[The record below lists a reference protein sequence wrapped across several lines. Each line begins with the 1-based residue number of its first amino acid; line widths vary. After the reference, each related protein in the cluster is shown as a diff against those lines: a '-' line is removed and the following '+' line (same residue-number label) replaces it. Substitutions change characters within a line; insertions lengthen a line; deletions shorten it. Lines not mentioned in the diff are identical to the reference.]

1 MDIITETT
9 EKGVTERRFDLKVE
23 SEVVPGILW
32 EPEQALQDG
41 TARPTILIGHG
52 GTQHKRVENVL
63 ALARQFVRH
72 LGVSVAALDA
82 PGHGERVTPEMKAA
96 ADAARERLGARIA
109 EGRKSGSPQPR
120 AMGAEE
126 AKAWTDRTANG
137 VKEWQ
142 ALLDD
147 LQANRPDLA
156 AGPFG
161 YWGVSMG
168 TAIGLPFV
176 SDEPRMTAAV
186 LGLAGMSNRPG
197 ADRFEAA
204 ARALSIPILF
214 LFQAEDE
221 LMTLQSGIDLFQAI
235 GSKEKTMHLNPGGHV
250 MIPRFERAAAED
262 FFRRH
267 LFPPGA

>member
-1 MDIITETT
+1 MDILAEATD
-9 EKGVTERRFDLKVE
+9 KGVTERRFDLKVDA
-23 SEVVPGILW
+23 EVVPGILW
-32 EPEQALQDG
+32 EPEQALADG
-41 TARPTILIGHG
+41 GPRPTILIGHG

-96 ADAARERLGARIA
+96 AESSRHRLGARIA
-109 EGRKSGSPQPR
+109 EGRKAGEPQPLQ
-120 AMGAEE
+120 MGAEE
-126 AKAWTDRTANG
+126 AKAWVSRTGNG
-137 VKEWQ
+137 VKEWK

-147 LQANRPDLA
+147 LQGHRPDLA

-176 SDEPRMTAAV
+176 SDDSRIAAAV
-186 LGLAGMSNRPG
+186 LGLAGLSNRPG
-197 ADRFEAA
+197 ADRFEAD
-204 ARALSIPILF
+204 ARALTAPILF
-214 LFQAEDE
+214 LFQAQDE
-221 LMTLQSGIDLFQAI
+221 LMSLQSGIDLFQAI
-235 GSKEKTMHLNPGGHV
+235 GSAEKTMHLNPGGHV
-250 MIPRFERAAAED
+250 QIPRFERAAAED

-267 LFPPGA
+267 LLPA